1 MDHEEIGRY
10 WDGNAEVWTEL
21 VRAGYDHYRDGL
33 NSPAFFEMLPDVEVC
48 PVSMS
53 ATTSGD
59 GRERSMCGSSP
70 PVRRKSARF
79 YRLSALLFS
88 CAPWAHG

>member
-1 MDHEEIGRY
+1 VNGNRHQRGMRSTLMSRTIRKPLQYGRMDHEEVGRY

-21 VRAGYDHYRDGL
+21 VRAGYDHYRDGP

-53 ATTSGD
+53 ATT
-59 GRERSMCGSSP
+59 
-70 PVRRKSARF
+70 
-79 YRLSALLFS
+79 
-88 CAPWAHG
+88 